1 MDIVHKSQLPQLFT
15 NHKWQMKPTQFGLN
29 AETQRRRGHLISAS
43 LYLCVKKTAWM
54 LFAGLCL
61 ATTAVNAADT
71 LTMAD
76 FAYTNKLMVSGYTGE
91 STLQN
96 FPVLVRL
103 AEYDESSGTGIE
115 GFLYANL
122 TNSKGKDIAF
132 FDEAGN
138 HLASEIETNSWKN
151 VNNESL
157 IWVRLPEMKQGTR
170 FYMCYNTSAS
180 GAWVTNEN
188 PWGDY
193 VGVWHMDESGNQT
206 NNRFVYDAT
215 TNALNGKIY
224 GTNDKVSRN
233 KNGMV
238 GAARRM
244 AVDKNHEYAI
254 VVAATNG
261 TQKAA
266 ADSLGTD
273 FTASFWMNPQ
283 GSDFTYGFLVDRR
296 KGEYNNPGGW
306 GTRLH
311 NGTKL
316 QVYAATEKPNSG
328 NYDGTLTKQPY
339 TELNTADTWSKV
351 DIHWYATS
359 ATAGAADIY
368 VNGAKVETLTLPKPP
383 LQTDSNIGIGGST
396 QDNPTNTNPTKE
408 QKGRRFNGYMDEVR
422 LRCGGLSADWIKA
435 DYDTVNNVNFI
446 TKAPPDELTV
456 RWANASSDAPGV
468 SAVTHSAVTFAG
480 TVLTVGDTASSCEI
494 QYKVWADGASEPGE
508 WTSLTNGLVST
519 EAFAVAVSGL
529 AVSTSYQ
536 YVLRAVG
543 NDGAETDPVSGA
555 FTTDAGLSIAWSA
568 ASGTAG
574 FSGIAYDFATVGG
587 TVSSLGDASSC
598 AILGKVW
605 ADGEE
610 EPSSWTVYASGLAAG
625 DGFTHNVVGLSP
637 GTAYSYKLYAHGND
651 DSEAAVV
658 SGTFTTQGSTEEEI
672 GSPYTHF
679 FEDGTN
685 AFWVVNDF
693 ERYLP
698 FTVTGY
704 TGTEV
709 LTNFPVLVEV
719 RKADYDTNGFTYD
732 DFYHYD
738 GADLAFV
745 DEKGHIIPHEI
756 DTWNKNG
763 QSLFWVRLPEM
774 VNGTKFT
781 MCYRSPLVYTDE
793 NPAPPDPGCVFE
805 KYVGVWHMA
814 EAGDGV
820 VNLKDSGPYGFETE
834 THAMSLDS
842 GLSGGRIGRA
852 RRVAQQNGSAGSYG
866 RIIAFDHDDILRTGV
881 GNVFT
886 YSGWYKL
893 MQAQPKW
900 AYLVGR
906 KSEDGDIGW
915 GVQYDDTA
923 TDKLRVWPAV
933 GKKQGFQTFS
943 TPGAGGNGVWNY
955 WTFIFDGSVNPDGTT
970 NRIFHAYLNG
980 EELASTRGGFQLD
993 FDVVNDERAAYDH
1006 LCVVGQQNGTGAFNG
1021 LADECRYSRGY
1032 RSDDWIKAEYA
1043 STLQQQYWNDPAR
1056 RFVTKGDQVSHGVDS
1071 LVPVVVWE
1079 RGTGLPD
1086 TILDVSYAYVQFAG
1100 TVTYCGAGADECSI
1114 QYQIW
1119 PDGEERPEEWEWLR
1133 EGLRSGDAFSVPV
1146 TGLKQDMLYNFRIRA
1161 VNVVDGQERQNHEHV
1176 GQFRTTGNLSLGE
1189 YEGEMFRLGDKFV
1202 HRYAEVGNWRF
1213 TTPDY
1218 VTNVEILVVGGGG
1231 AGGYKVGGGGGGGGL
1246 FYSESFPVA
1255 TGTVYRIHVGKGGI
1269 APSNT
1274 TTTAASGNGEQSY
1287 FALEADTETP
1297 LIRVPGG
1304 GGGGS
1309 YTAAE
1314 AVSTG
1319 ATGGSGGGGTYA
1331 QLGGMP
1337 VTNMIVKGE
1346 EPMTVGHKGGRGN
1359 DKMAGGALGM
1369 NAAGG
1374 GGGAGRAATGA
1385 TFDQRSTGGSG
1396 GVGIACDMT
1405 GETLYYGAGGGGGYI
1420 YHVFD
1425 ESNWTRPGTGG
1436 SGIGGDAANIREGTP
1451 ATSGVPNTGAGGG
1464 GGSSLEGNSDGTTPS
1479 DDSTYWQ
1486 GGNGG
1491 NGVVLISY
1499 EAHGRDPISE
1509 EPRITMLTCDY
1520 TDEKGYADIHYRAYW
1535 AGIQSQYNDIYVL
1548 YSTVSEEDVM
1558 AGNGEMVKVADHNIA
1573 ISDTVFTPPE
1583 VGYTYYVRLVARKDA
1598 NSFMYSDEVAN
1609 FYVPAIRNNGANWHM
1624 PACND
1629 DDPDNDSDTSRDYA
1643 SIMYA
1648 LYDLDPEARLYLY
1661 WSENADDVNGDT
1673 APSGE
1678 GIHFL
1683 DLGVGMQ
1690 SKDGTVNVPASEG
1703 FERDKIYYTRLATG
1717 NEAGTKY
1724 FLSPRTMVL
1733 ETRDKPRVI
1742 FPEATWSNHV
1752 ATVEFLETTSH
1763 LDPQTVDLIA
1773 YYGTLKEVYGD
1784 NGDVNKM
1791 NAAIKSGTKSVNLGK
1806 CFLYPDD
1813 METTTQFPLWSPV
1826 DTNYYVRL
1834 ALETNGVIV
1843 AVSQRYQ
1850 YLTLI
1855 SAVPAN
1861 TLLVYV
1867 NETPHVSCYGDDP
1880 ATPSYNVSY
1889 GGYTEGPGWDHWTN
1903 AMRVVGTPY
1912 CPVTKDSPSGQY
1924 DITQGT
1930 LTLSSLEPYWREE
1943 PVLDEET
1950 GEPLYEGD
1958 DPVTQRVPYYYM
1970 LCFTSSRHI
1979 VTNAIFSASIAD
1991 ISVPYTGEPCD
2002 TSALVVTTNG
2012 IINAQPVSYQYR
2024 AGTNA
2029 WTSAIPSGYTDVGA
2043 HTVQFKATAPNHDD
2057 AEGTFK
2063 VTVEP
2068 APLSA
2073 VISAGDTTYT
2083 GDEIVPEVVTNV
2095 TGVIKP
2101 EVNALTCQFRDD
2113 ASEWLPEV
2121 PAFIAPGTYT
2131 LWFRVS
2137 APNHTTFVTNC
2148 TFMIEGWDYWV
2159 NMDNAEGY
2167 RTEIRVSDPSWLLD
2181 VTGWDGDRFSN
2192 RLNRYAKLD
2201 ETCANGLKLWHNYLI
2216 SRTDLGKR
2224 LVATIRQS
2232 GDRVNENAFV
2242 VHFPGV
2248 EVLRNAGLA
2257 VSYRLDRK
2265 LRGTMGPSEFAA
2277 ADFVQGEPSDK
2288 YEMNV
2293 PLGPDDPT
2301 GLYIF
2306 NIVLSPTNALD
2317 SGSAVLASVTTVGV
2331 LRVSS
2336 AITNTVA
2343 ATPWLSMS
2351 VDSTNETEVS
2361 VADVVNPSSTG
2372 AGDQILSYDPA
2383 TGDFSTW
2390 ELADDGRWN
2399 AIPTVSTRGVSES
2412 AAETT
2417 QFAPGKAFWLVREAP
2432 GDYIYLIGRYTGED
2446 YVTEIAGGT
2455 AESPV
2460 SSLIANPTMFDI
2472 DLNDLEFIDGEGHG
2486 ATPADGDLIVTQNLS
2501 GLQTI
2506 YSRKNGEW
2514 GRNVSTKVN
2523 GRIKSVWTPGG
2534 TIPSGTGFWYS
2545 RTSDETL
2552 RIKFSA
2558 VK

>member
-1 MDIVHKSQLPQLFT
+1 MT
-15 NHKWQMKPTQFGLN
+15 NLVGFDLN
-29 AETQRRRGHLISAS
+29 AETQRRREDESSKNSAS
-43 LYLCVKKTAWM
+43 LRLCVKKMAAAV
-54 LFAGLCL
+54 FAAVCL
-61 ATTAVNAADT
+61 AAPAAMGDT
-71 LTMAD
+71 LSMAD
-76 FAYTNKLMVSGYTGE
+76 FAHTNKLMVSGYTGTE
-91 STLQN
+91 TLEN

-103 AEYDESSGTGIE
+103 AEYNESTGTGIE

-122 TNSKGKDIAF
+122 TNNKGKDIAF

-138 HLASEIETNSWKN
+138 HLASEIETNSWKYAN
-151 VNNESL
+151 SESL
-157 IWVRLPEMKQGTR
+157 IWVKLPTMRQGTK

-193 VGVWHMDESGNQT
+193 VGVWHLDESGSSGKT
-206 NNRFVYDAT
+206 VYDAT
-215 TNALNGKIY
+215 TNGLNGLTYAGNKLTDGRVGISRAIAPDNNHAY
-224 GTNDKVSRN
+224 G
-233 KNGMV
+233 
-238 GAARRM
+238 
-244 AVDKNHEYAI
+244 I
-254 VVAATNG
+254 LVASTNG
-261 TQKAA
+261 TRKAVV
-266 ADSLGTD
+266 DSLGTD
-273 FTASFWMNPQ
+273 FSASFWMRPDASQKQN
-283 GSDFTYGFLVDRR
+283 GTFTYCFLIDRR

-306 GTRLH
+306 GMRLH
-311 NGTKL
+311 NGTKI
-316 QVYAATEKPNSG
+316 QVYAGTEKPSSG
-328 NYDGTLTKQPY
+328 NYDGTLTAQPY
-339 TELNTADTWSKV
+339 TELNTRATWSKV

-368 VNGAKVETLTLPKPP
+368 VNGAFVETLALPQPP

-396 QDNPTNTNPTKE
+396 QDTPANNT
-408 QKGRRFNGYMDEVR
+408 QGKGRRFNGYMDEVR

-435 DYDTVNNVNFI
+435 DYDTVNNVNFL
-446 TKAPPDELTV
+446 TKAPPEVLSVT
-456 RWANASSDAPGV
+456 WANASSDAPGV

-693 ERYLP
+693 ERYLQ

-704 TGTEV
+704 NGTET

-719 RKADYDTNGFTYD
+719 RKADYEINGFTYD

-893 MQAQPKW
+893 MQDQPKW

-915 GVQYDDTA
+915 GVQYQEAST
-923 TDKLRVWPAV
+923 TELRVWPAV
-933 GKKQGFQTFS
+933 GSKSGFQTFS

-970 NRIFHAYLNG
+970 NRLFHAYLNG
-980 EELASTRGGFQLD
+980 EELPCSTNGGFRLN

-1021 LADECRYSRGY
+1021 LADECRYSKGY
-1032 RSDDWIKAEYA
+1032 RSADWIKAEYD
-1043 STLQQQYWNDPAR
+1043 SSLQQVYWNNPEK
-1056 RFVTKGDQVSHGVDS
+1056 RFVTKGDRVSHGVDS

-1079 RGTGLPD
+1079 RGAGLPD

-1100 TVTYCGAGADECSI
+1100 TVTYCGAGADECFI
-1114 QYQIW
+1114 EYQIW
-1119 PDGEERPEEWEWLR
+1119 PDGEERPEEWELLR
-1133 EGLRSGDAFSVPV
+1133 SGLRAGDAFSVPV

-1161 VNVVDGQERQNHEHV
+1161 VNVVDGLERQNHEHV
-1176 GQFRTTGNLSLGE
+1176 GQFRTTGNMSLGE

-1202 HRYAEVGNWRF
+1202 HRYAQPGDFRF

-1218 VTNVEILVVGGGG
+1218 ATNIEILVVGGGG

-1246 FYSESFPVA
+1246 FYSASFPVA
-1255 TGTVYRIHVGKGGI
+1255 TSTVYRIHVGAGGI

-1274 TTTAASGNGEQSY
+1274 TTAAESGSGEQSF
-1287 FALEADTETP
+1287 FALEGETETP
-1297 LIRVPGG
+1297 LIKVPGG

-1309 YTAAE
+1309 FTATE
-1314 AVSTG
+1314 SVSTG
-1319 ATGGSGGGGTYA
+1319 APGGSGGGGTYA

-1337 VTNMIVKGE
+1337 VTNMVVQGQAA
-1346 EPMTVGHKGGRGN
+1346 MTVGHKGGAGN
-1359 DKMAGGALGM
+1359 YKYAGGAEAM

-1374 GGGAGRAATGA
+1374 GGGAGRAATDA
-1385 TFDQRSTGGSG
+1385 TRDQRSTGGSG
-1396 GVGIACDMT
+1396 GVGVACDIT

-1425 ESNWTRPGTGG
+1425 ETNYTRPGTGG
-1436 SGIGGDAANIREGTP
+1436 SGIGGDAANVREGTP

-1464 GGSSLEGNSDGTTPS
+1464 GGSSNDGNNSYNPMS
-1479 DDSTYWQ
+1479 DSTYWQ

-1491 NGVVLISY
+1491 DGVVLISY

-1509 EPRITMLTCDY
+1509 EPRISMLICDY

-1573 ISDTVFTPPE
+1573 ISDTTFTPPE

-1598 NSFMYSDEVAN
+1598 NSFMYSDEVAS

-1624 PACND
+1624 PNAESNQF
-1629 DDPDNDSDTSRDYA
+1629 DYA
-1643 SIMYA
+1643 EIMYA
-1648 LYDLDPEARLYLY
+1648 LYDLDPEARLYVY
-1661 WSENADDVNGDT
+1661 WSENKDDVNGDV
-1673 APSGE
+1673 APSGP
-1678 GIHFL
+1678 GVHFL
-1683 DLGVGMQ
+1683 DMGTGRQ
-1690 SKDGTVNVPASEG
+1690 SNDGKVAIPASEG

-2148 TFMIEGWDYWV
+2148 TFTIEGWDYYV
-2159 NMDNAEGY
+2159 NMDNAENY
-2167 RTEIRVSDPSWLLD
+2167 QTEINVSDPSWLLD
-2181 VTGWDGDRFSN
+2181 VTGWTGVQFADRDG
-2192 RLNRYAKLD
+2192 RYAKLD

-2216 SRTDLGKR
+2216 SRTDLGKK

-2232 GDRVNENAFV
+2232 GDRVNENCFV

-2248 EVLRNAGLA
+2248 EVLRNAGLN

-2277 ADFVQGEPSDK
+2277 ADFVQGEPSEK

-2293 PLGPDDPT
+2293 PLGPGDPT
-2301 GLYIF
+2301 GLYVF

-2317 SGSAVLASVTTVGV
+2317 SGSSVLASVATVGV

-2336 AITNTVA
+2336 AITNTVTT
-2343 ATPWLSMS
+2343 TPWLSMS
-2351 VDSTNETEVS
+2351 TDSTNETEVA
-2361 VADVVNPSSTG
+2361 VADVVNPNCIGGGDEIHCYVTSNST
-2372 AGDQILSYDPA
+2372 
-2383 TGDFSTW
+2383 FRVW
-2390 ELADDGRWN
+2390 ERNRDGGWN
-2399 AIPTVSTRGVSES
+2399 SPKTVTTKGVYQS
-2412 AAETT
+2412 AAEQTT
-2417 QFAPGKAFWLVREAP
+2417 FEPGKAFWLVRNAP
-2432 GDYIYLIGRYTGED
+2432 GDYIYLIGRYTGAD
-2446 YVTEIAGGT
+2446 YETEIAGGT
-2455 AESPV
+2455 AEEPSHTLV
-2460 SSLIANPTMFDI
+2460 ANPTMFDI
-2472 DLNDLEFIDGEGHG
+2472 DLNDLVFVDGEGNA
-2486 ATPADGDLIVTQNLS
+2486 ATPAAGDRIVTQNLA
-2501 GLQTI
+2501 GVQTV
-2506 YSRKNGEW
+2506 YSPREGQW
-2514 GRNVSTKVN
+2514 GREIGRKVN
-2523 GRIKSVWTPGG
+2523 GRIKKVWTPGG
-2534 TIPSGTGFWYS
+2534 TIPSGTGFWYT
-2545 RTSDETL
+2545 RTSEESL
-2552 RIKFSA
+2552 RIKFESPR
-2558 VK
+2558 